1 MSEVEIIVVAGLYQA
16 RSGKEAELAAVL
28 SRYVVLSRSVT
39 GVRNVDLVI
48 SAATPGRF
56 LVIEKWDDA
65 GAQRGHLDSDIMV
78 TMATQSAP
86 LLTGPPDLELYDVI
100 SAHDLD

>member
-39 GVRNVDLVI
+39 GVRNIDLVI
-48 SAATPGRF
+48 SASTPGRF

-65 GAQRGHLDSDIMV
+65 GAQRGHLDNEIMV